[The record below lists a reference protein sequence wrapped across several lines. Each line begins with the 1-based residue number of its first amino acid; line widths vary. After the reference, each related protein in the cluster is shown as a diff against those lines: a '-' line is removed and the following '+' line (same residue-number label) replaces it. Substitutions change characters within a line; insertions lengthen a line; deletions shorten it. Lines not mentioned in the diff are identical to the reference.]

1 MMNTWQT
8 AVLAALLY
16 LPVIGQGQEEI
27 NDKRAVDGLAIDDLT
42 VEEIVVLGRSVSTSS
57 TRIEVEREMLV
68 DSSAVLKDIPG
79 ANVNSN
85 GLITGIAQ
93 YRGMYG
99 DRVAVTIDQL
109 GVISGGPNAMDTP
122 LSYMSP
128 MITKDLVLER
138 GIASVSVAPE
148 SIGGYINTTLAR
160 GEFSDGPVGLSGALG
175 TRYAGNGDVST
186 SAGRL
191 TLANDRHR
199 VSLVTEFDDANDIAT
214 PVGKIRPSRL
224 NRERYDLSYGFA
236 GSDKHLLVYAGSLD
250 TTDSGTPALPMDIR
264 FIDSDLFGLQFGANL
279 SESLKVEARFAY
291 NDVAHLMDN
300 LTLRA
305 APVPML
311 RRQNLAHGSGS
322 QFHLAG
328 LFDMDRSTLRFGVDG
343 SMADHDSVITNPDMA
358 MFQVNNFTAIER
370 DILGVFAEWKRSL
383 ELSNLEIGLRYKQID
398 ADAGVVGAMGMP
410 TPMATNVQ
418 LLADAF
424 NAANRDRSWDS
435 LDAVF
440 KYRYAMSDRTEWIF
454 ELGSKTRA
462 PSYQELYLWLPLQAT
477 GGLADGR
484 SYVGNLD
491 LDQERSKEIVAG
503 LTSSIGRVSLSPQVF
518 FRKVDNYIQGIPAT
532 DMTANMV
539 TTMMT
544 GAPALQFSNVDAE
557 IWGADIAWKIDLT
570 DKWYIDGIASY
581 SRGKRTDVSDNLYRL
596 APFNGSIGLA
606 YVSESWS
613 IKPEI
618 MFYAKQDKVSAFNDE
633 RATPGYELVNI
644 AFDWSPLQSLRLE
657 ARIDNLLDET
667 YQDHLVGINR
677 AMGSDIAVGQRF
689 YGAERTLSAGV
700 IFSF

>member
-1 MMNTWQT
+1 MNTWQT
-8 AVLAALLY
+8 AFVAVLLY
-16 LPVIGQGQEEI
+16 LPAIGQGQEEI
-27 NDKRAVDGLAIDDLT
+27 TDDNSIEDRS

-68 DSSAVLKDIPG
+68 DSTVVLKDIPG

-128 MITKDLVLER
+128 MITEELVLER
-138 GIASVSVAPE
+138 GIASVSAAPE

-160 GEFSDGPVGLSGALG
+160 GEFSGGPLGFSGTLG

-191 TLANDRHR
+191 TLANDQHR
-199 VSLVTEFDDANDIAT
+199 VSLVTEFDDANDIST
-214 PVGKIRPSRL
+214 PVGQIRPSRL

-236 GSDKHLLVYAGSLD
+236 SADRHLLLYAGSLD

-264 FIDSDLFGLQFGANL
+264 YIDSDLFGLQFGGDL
-279 SESLKVEARFAY
+279 TQTLKLEARFAY

-300 LTLRA
+300 STLRA
-305 APVPML
+305 SPMPM
-311 RRQNLAHGSGS
+311 RQRQNLAHGSGS

-328 LFDMDRSTLRFGVDG
+328 LFDMDRSELRVGIDG
-343 SMADHDSVITNPDMA
+343 IMADHDSVITNPSMA
-358 MFQVNNFTAIER
+358 MFQVNNFTDIER
-370 DILGVFAEWKRSL
+370 DILGVFAEWNRDLDSANV
-383 ELSNLEIGLRYKQID
+383 EFGLRFKQVN
-398 ADAGVVGAMGMP
+398 ANAGVVGAMGMP
-410 TPMATNVQ
+410 GPMAANVQ

-424 NAANRDRSWDS
+424 NSADRDKSWNS
-435 LDAVF
+435 VDAVL
-440 KYRYAMSDRTEWIF
+440 KYRHAWSDRTEWIL

-484 SYVGNLD
+484 SYVGNLN
-491 LDQERSKEIVAG
+491 LDQERSNEIVG
-503 LTSSIGRVSLSPQVF
+503 GVTSNIGRVSLSPQIF
-518 FRKVDNYIQGIPAT
+518 FRKVDNYIQGIPST
-532 DMTANMV
+532 NMTANMV

-570 DKWYIDGIASY
+570 DRWYLDGIASY
-581 SRGKRTDVSDNLYRL
+581 SRGRRTDVSDNLYRL
-596 APFNGSIGLA
+596 APLNGSIGLA
-606 YVSESWS
+606 YVRSPGRSNLRSSFMRNRTRSLHSTMNKPRLDTSWS
-613 IKPEI
+613 ILLLTGLQRSRCASK
-618 MFYAKQDKVSAFNDE
+618 
-633 RATPGYELVNI
+633 RASTTYWMRLTRITWSELI
-644 AFDWSPLQSLRLE
+644 AQWVPTLQSANVCTVRSG
-657 ARIDNLLDET
+657 
-667 YQDHLVGINR
+667 H
-677 AMGSDIAVGQRF
+677 
-689 YGAERTLSAGV
+689 SAPA
-700 IFSF
+700 